1 MVKGG
6 QSNQKVTGGT
16 KKNVGGVGMPNLG
29 IKTGLKCMIP
39 GNEKDPE
46 CKKLKRE
53 RDRARLK
60 KIDSQQLAAADL
72 RGLAAKKTRN
82 EDDQLPRVLVHCI
95 KDPSKSLHDPSR
107 LSREPGQPAGFYM
120 SKYFESMAEI
130 GKTAREEENYIKL
143 AGEGTGDNTPK
154 AKAKEEING
163 ETPVLI
169 EKTDP
174 RCKNLLDNRY
184 SEFYCALF
192 TKEQYK
198 DFKEAGFEKV
208 FGKKIEG
215 NDTTPGAKYSEEDC
229 YSFIAKPLKN
239 PFLARDFSDAFT
251 APTKM
256 SDIKDAKGYDGKE
269 GNKGWRYLYTES
281 VTGNASFRELCNDK
295 VRSCIE
301 AFKKKDETPE
311 NLGKIFLEDGNYF
324 PENGSTGDR
333 GPGHLISLM
342 NDGTADMGSMGRG
355 DFVQHSLKK
364 LIVYLIAIAS
374 RQNGAG
380 SAVWSERISS
390 AEPTNRLELKLPKYA
405 SYFEAAKKLV
415 KKDAAS
421 LEDEE
426 LDVLNHMK
434 DSLKLFYSPLTPRV
448 DKHVAITKEMRT
460 AVIEASKEHEDPS
473 LKSRLPNELPDD
485 VKTAAGKVQEGLV
498 DCLEEPP
505 NTMTDCGIFVPTFS
519 TAGSDGKDVPV
530 NLKDNNGNN
539 LDKQAQDD
547 ALKECIFVGYDVTTD
562 IMTQIK
568 DAWKQS
574 KVYTDIKEILGE
586 KSNKGFNIY
595 CPPSM
600 VMKTNKPPPL
610 LDGNGADPDFISEKK
625 SIMTSLKQMV
635 SQEKSD
641 KQREEKDLFSNVLLT
656 KGFDKLYSKDFKTLE
671 SGGKEAMAHNRKEF
685 KDFRER
691 IWLLKNGKCYGE
703 FTGNQKI
710 PYAWDSEDLC
720 FHFTDAP
727 QGNWITAGWSNQEK
741 FFDTAESNFI
751 KYCITND
758 EREKIKKQEE
768 QQQTEI
774 ADAVKTA
781 AAEAPAA
788 EEETTTEAAAPE
800 APAETAAPATSG
812 GKKTRK
818 RNNKTRKRKTHKK
831 KDKKLR
837 RKRR

>member
-16 KKNVGGVGMPNLG
+16 KKNVGGISMPNLG

-39 GNEKDPE
+39 SNKNDPE
-46 CKKLKRE
+46 CIKRKRE
-53 RDRARLK
+53 QRRKEAQ
-60 KIDSQQLAAADL
+60 KIETQQLAAADL

-198 DFKEAGFEKV
+198 DFKQSGGLAKV

-215 NDTTPGAKYSEEDC
+215 NDTTPGAKYDENSF
-229 YSFIAKPLKN
+229 SAFIAKPLKN

-251 APTKM
+251 AKTKT

-281 VTGNASFRELCNDK
+281 AISGNKSFKELCKENTD
-295 VRSCIE
+295 RSCVGE
-301 AFKKKDETPE
+301 FLEGVVEPE
-311 NLGKIFLEDGNYF
+311 GIGKIFLEDANYF

-333 GPGHLISLM
+333 GPGHLISLK
-342 NDGTADMGSMGRG
+342 NDGTADMASMGRG

-390 AEPTNRLELKLPKYA
+390 AEPTNRLELKLPKYS

-415 KKDAAS
+415 SKKAAEM
-421 LEDEE
+421 EDEE
-426 LDVLNHMK
+426 LDVINHMK

-460 AVIEASKEHEDPS
+460 AVIEASNEHKDPS

-498 DCLEEPP
+498 NCLEEPP

-568 DAWKQS
+568 EAWKQS
-574 KVYTDIKEILGE
+574 KVYNDIKEILGKE
-586 KSNKGFNIY
+586 SNTGFNIY

-625 SIMTSLKQMV
+625 SMMTSLKQMV
-635 SQEKSD
+635 RRESSD
-641 KQREEKDLFSNVLLT
+641 KQREENDLFSNVLLK

-758 EREKIKKQEE
+758 EREKMKQQEEE
-768 QQQTEI
+768 QQKAI
-774 ADAVKTA
+774 ADAAKTA
-781 AAEAPAA
+781 AAEEPAAEEPAAEAPAA
-788 EEETTTEAAAPE
+788 AETT
-800 APAETAAPATSG
+800 G

-831 KDKKLR
+831 KGKKLR